1 MSATSPGPQPARQPG
16 RSASREPNHE
26 PARELSR
33 ELPSRELPSRELES
47 TPSAGVGPAV
57 HPVVGSA
64 TLPLLQMRGVA
75 KRFGPTAALV
85 DVSLDLHAGQ
95 VLALIGE
102 NGAGKSTL
110 MKVLSGAIAPDAG
123 ELRIAGQRFAPQGP
137 AEARAAGIAMI
148 YQELTLC
155 PDLSVEDNVMLGQ
168 EQARWGIVD
177 RQAQRRRVREVLE
190 LLGHPELRPDSPVRG
205 LSVGAQQLV
214 EIARALVRQARI
226 VVFDEPTSSLTK
238 PDVERLFAVIG
249 RMRAAGIGVVYISH
263 FLEEIREVC
272 DRYTVLRDGRS
283 VGSGELAGI
292 DESGIVRLMVGRDVS
307 ELFPQVPR
315 QPGEVVLKV
324 ERLTGTRLPTA
335 VDFTVRRGEILGFA
349 GLVGAGRTETL
360 RALFGLDAT
369 RAGSAWLDQHPL
381 GGGPARR
388 IRSGVGFLSEDR
400 KGEGLALSRSLNDNL
415 TLSHLEPY
423 TRFGCLHLSARRR
436 AVARWLQRVEVKAG
450 STEQPA
456 SSLSGGNQQKVAL
469 ARVLHQDASVLLLDE
484 PTRGI
489 DVGTKAQIYR
499 LLGELAASGKAI
511 VFVSGYLPELLA
523 VCDRIGVFSRGRL
536 REVRAVADW
545 TEESIM
551 ACAVRADDNCE

>member
-1 MSATSPGPQPARQPG
+1 MSTTSPATPAR
-16 RSASREPNHE
+16 
-26 PARELSR
+26 
-33 ELPSRELPSRELES
+33 
-47 TPSAGVGPAV
+47 
-57 HPVVGSA
+57 
-64 TLPLLQMRGVA
+64 PLLEMRGVA

-85 DVSLDLHAGQ
+85 DVNLELQAGQ

-110 MKVLSGAIAPDAG
+110 MKVLSGALSPDAG
-123 ELRIAGQRFAPQGP
+123 DLRIAGEPYAPRGP
-137 AEARAAGIAMI
+137 AEARAAGVAMI

-168 EQARWGIVD
+168 EQSRWGVVD
-177 RQAQRRRVREVLE
+177 RRAQRSRVREVLG
-190 LLGHPELRPDSPVRG
+190 LLGHPELRSETPVRG

-238 PDVERLFAVIG
+238 PDVERLFTVIG
-249 RMRAAGIGVVYISH
+249 RMRSAGIGVIYISH
-263 FLEEIREVC
+263 FLEEIRQVC
-272 DRYTVLRDGRS
+272 DRFTVLRDGRS

-307 ELFPQVPR
+307 ELFPRVPR
-315 QPGEVVLKV
+315 QPGEVALRV
-324 ERLTGTRLPTA
+324 ERLTGAKLPTA
-335 VDFTVRRGEILGFA
+335 IDFSVRRGEILGFA

-369 RAGSAWLDQHPL
+369 RAGAAWLDQQAL
-381 GGGPARR
+381 AGGPARR
-388 IRSGVGFLSEDR
+388 IPAGLGFLSEDR

-415 TLSHLEPY
+415 TLSRLGPY
-423 TRFGCLHLSARRR
+423 ARCGWLNLPARRR
-436 AVARWLQRVEVKAG
+436 SVAHWLQRVEVKAD

-469 ARVLHQDASVLLLDE
+469 ARVLHQDATVLLLDE

-499 LLGELAASGKAI
+499 LLGELAAAGKAI

-536 REVRAVADW
+536 REVRATADW

-551 ACAVRADDNCE
+551 ACAVRAEDG

>member
-1 MSATSPGPQPARQPG
+1 MSATSLASQPGPQG
-16 RSASREPNHE
+16 GT
-26 PARELSR
+26 L
-33 ELPSRELPSRELES
+33 LE
-47 TPSAGVGPAV
+47 
-57 HPVVGSA
+57 
-64 TLPLLQMRGVA
+64 MRRVA

-85 DVSLDLHAGQ
+85 DVNLELNAGE

-110 MKVLSGAIAPDAG
+110 MKVLSGAVAPDAG
-123 ELRIAGQRFAPQGP
+123 ELRIGGQAFAPSGP
-137 AEARAAGIAMI
+137 AAARSAGVAMI

-168 EQARWGIVD
+168 EQSRWGLVD
-177 RQAQRRRVREVLE
+177 RRVQRRRVHEVLAM
-190 LLGHPELRPDSPVRG
+190 LGHPELRPETPVRG

-249 RMRAAGIGVVYISH
+249 RMRSAGIGVIYISH
-263 FLEEIREVC
+263 FLEEIRRVC
-272 DRYTVLRDGRS
+272 DRYAVLRDGRS
-283 VGSGELAGI
+283 VGSGPLSSI
-292 DESGIVRLMVGRDVS
+292 DEAGIVRLMVGRDIA
-307 ELFPQVPR
+307 ELFPRVSR
-315 QPGEVVLKV
+315 QPGDVALRV
-324 ERLTGTRLPTA
+324 ERLSGSKLPTA
-335 VDFTVRRGEILGFA
+335 VDFTIRRGEILGFA

-369 RAGSAWLDQHPL
+369 RAGAAWLDQQQL

-388 IRSGVGFLSEDR
+388 IRAGIGFLSEDR

-415 TLSHLEPY
+415 TLSHLKPY
-423 TRFGCLHLSARRR
+423 TRCGWLNLSARRR
-436 AVARWLQRVEVKAG
+436 AVADWLKRAEVKAD

-456 SSLSGGNQQKVAL
+456 SSLSGGNQQKIAL
-469 ARVLHQDASVLLLDE
+469 ARVLHQDASILLLDE

-499 LLGELAASGKAI
+499 MLGELAAAGKTI
-511 VFVSGYLPELLA
+511 LFVSGYLPELLA

-536 REVRAVADW
+536 REVRAASDW

-551 ACAVRADDNCE
+551 ACAVRPEDNG